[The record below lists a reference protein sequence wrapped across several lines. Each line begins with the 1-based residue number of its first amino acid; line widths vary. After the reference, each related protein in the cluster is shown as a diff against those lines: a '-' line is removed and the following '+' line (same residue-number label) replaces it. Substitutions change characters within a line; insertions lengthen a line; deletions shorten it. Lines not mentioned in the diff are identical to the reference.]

1 MERTTKSIQ
10 LRELNMFLCVSVEII
25 VSKVTRIFFFSST
38 NFMVIGYL
46 VVISTYKLY
55 FKHMYTHA
63 RTKFRMFDH
72 RSIHLYTNINYN
84 IAFFFLD
91 RFNFIFPINF
101 LFLDLCYT
109 IVRILYG
116 IYIVIHVIYRERY
129 RTKR

>member
-55 FKHMYTHA
+55 FKHTYTHA

-84 IAFFFLD
+84 IAFFFSIVLTL
-91 RFNFIFPINF
+91 FFQLIFYF
-101 LFLDLCYT
+101 
-109 IVRILYG
+109 
-116 IYIVIHVIYRERY
+116 
-129 RTKR
+129 